1 MSTAIDIFLNQ
12 IVLSGG
18 IPFSVTIPKM
28 PADINVNQMTSDQIH
43 AKLQQG
49 YEEYMEN
56 KTMNAADVFEK
67 FRESHS

>member
-1 MSTAIDIFLNQ
+1 M
-12 IVLSGG
+12 
-18 IPFSVTIPKM
+18 TIPKM